1 MRAAR
6 NAVPAAVR
14 REAAMR
20 ASRYAAGLRRFT
32 AGRRVA
38 LYLPIYSEL
47 DTREIIAAARR
58 RGVDIYV
65 PVIISR
71 ASTMRFARLQ
81 GRMRVGRLGVREP
94 ACSRFCIDSRW
105 LSLVLVPTLAVDA
118 AGYRLGMGAGFYDR
132 AFSFRRLRRFWRGPE
147 LMALG
152 FEQQRL
158 PAVPHE
164 FWDIALDGI
173 VTDNGVHRFARES
186 L

>member
-1 MRAAR
+1 MRAVR
-6 NAVPAAVR
+6 NAIPKAAR
-14 REAAMR
+14 RAAAAA
-20 ASRYAAGLRRFT
+20 ASRYAVALHRFS

-47 DTREIIAAARR
+47 DTREIIATARR

-65 PVIISR
+65 PVVMSR
-71 ASTMRFARLQ
+71 AGKMRFARLQ

-94 ACSRFCIDSRW
+94 AALRCCIDSRW
-105 LSLVLVPTLAVDA
+105 LSLVLVPILAIDV
-118 AGYRLGMGAGFYDR
+118 AGYRLGMGAGYYDR
-132 AFSFRRLRRFWRGPE
+132 AFSFRRLRQSWRGPE

-158 PAVPHE
+158 PSLPHAD
-164 FWDIALDGI
+164 WDIALDGV
-173 VTDNGVHRFARES
+173 VTDNGVHRFTRES